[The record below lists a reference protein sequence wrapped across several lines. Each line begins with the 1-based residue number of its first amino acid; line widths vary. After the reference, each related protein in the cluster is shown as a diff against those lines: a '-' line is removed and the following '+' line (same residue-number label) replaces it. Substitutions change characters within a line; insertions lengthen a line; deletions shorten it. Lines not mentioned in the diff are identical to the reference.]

1 MENIITTFDQVFLF
15 NAYPAEILKIETIGS
30 SVFCIYKFLELRAI
44 KSNRM
49 PVNEYTVRLYYMRGG
64 DLTGPGSSRV
74 QGVTCRIIIIIA
86 IAM

>member
-49 PVNEYTVRLYYMRGG
+49 PVN
-64 DLTGPGSSRV
+64 
-74 QGVTCRIIIIIA
+74 
-86 IAM
+86 

>member
-49 PVNEYTVRLYYMRGG
+49 PVNEYTVRLYYMRG